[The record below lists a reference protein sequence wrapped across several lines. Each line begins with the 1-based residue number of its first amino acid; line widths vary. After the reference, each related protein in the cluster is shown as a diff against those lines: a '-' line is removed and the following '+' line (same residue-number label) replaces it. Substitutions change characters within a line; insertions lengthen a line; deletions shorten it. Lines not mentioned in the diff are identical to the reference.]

1 MKPTAVPV
9 VLDQLESKVNMMKI
23 VVMKYG
29 GTSVATEESREK
41 IANHVIACRK
51 KGEFP
56 VVVVSAIGRKG
67 DPYATD
73 TLINLLP
80 NPQLDYMSRDMDLL
94 MSCGETISAVIL
106 SNLLKTKGE
115 KAVALTG
122 YQAGILTNNA
132 YGDANVINVQSEA
145 IQKYLMDEHIVIVTG
160 FQGMDNDKNVTTL
173 GRGGSDT
180 TAAILGEALNADR
193 IEIYTDVDG
202 VMTADPRV
210 VKNAQVIDN
219 INFDEV
225 YQMAK
230 DGAKVV
236 DHKAVAIAKR
246 ANKPLY
252 IKNTFSEAEGTRIDN
267 DETSDKNQE
276 KVLTAIACK
285 KDIVQVTVEIS
296 SLDKGNE
303 ELLNAM
309 EKERISIDMI
319 NFFDQRKVF
328 TINGL
333 DLDKMEVIL
342 KKLGADYKFTTKC
355 SKITAIGHRIHGVP
369 GVMRRIVFALASQ
382 NIDILQTSDSNTTI
396 ACLIARNHVDNAMN
410 VLHREFGLEK

>member
-1 MKPTAVPV
+1 
-9 VLDQLESKVNMMKI
+9 
-23 VVMKYG
+23 
-29 GTSVATEESREK
+29 
-41 IANHVIACRK
+41 
-51 KGEFP
+51 
-56 VVVVSAIGRKG
+56 
-67 DPYATD
+67 
-73 TLINLLP
+73 
-80 NPQLDYMSRDMDLL
+80 MDLL

-132 YGDANVINVQSEA
+132 YGDASVVNVQSEA
-145 IQKYLMDEHIVIVTG
+145 IQKYLMEEHIVIVTG

-210 VKNAQVIDN
+210 VENAQVIDN

-267 DETSDKNQE
+267 DETSEKNQE

-333 DLDKMEVIL
+333 DMDKMEVIL
-342 KKLGADYKFTTKC
+342 KKLGADYKFATEC

-396 ACLIARNHVDNAMN
+396 ACLIAGEHVDNAMN
-410 VLHREFGLEK
+410 VLHKEFNLEG

>member
-1 MKPTAVPV
+1 M
-9 VLDQLESKVNMMKI
+9 SI
-23 VVMKYG
+23 VIMKYG
-29 GTSVATEESREK
+29 GTSVATTESREK
-41 IANHVIACRK
+41 IAEHVMACRS
-51 KGEFP
+51 KGESP

-80 NPQLDYMSRDMDLL
+80 NPKLDYKSRDMDLL
-94 MSCGETISAVIL
+94 MSCGETISAVIM

-115 KAVALTG
+115 KAIALTG
-122 YQAGILTNNA
+122 YQAGIITDSL
-132 YGDANVINVQSEA
+132 YGEANVNSVQSDAMMEL
-145 IQKYLMDEHIVIVTG
+145 IESGYIIIVTG
-160 FQGMDNDKNVTTL
+160 FQGNDQYRNVTTL

-180 TAAILGEALNADR
+180 TAAILGEALNAER

-202 VMTADPRV
+202 VMTADPRIV
-210 VKNAQVIDN
+210 EDAKVIDN

-246 ANKPLY
+246 ANKPLI
-252 IKNTFSEAEGTRIDN
+252 IKNTFTDANGTRIENSGFDADKDN
-267 DETSDKNQE
+267 

-285 KDIVQVTVEIS
+285 KDIVQVTVTIG
-296 SLDKGNE
+296 SLDKENE
-303 ELLNAM
+303 KLLNEI
-309 EKERISIDMI
+309 EKNRISIDMI
-319 NFFDQRKVF
+319 NFFDDRKVF
-328 TINGL
+328 TISSNE
-333 DLDKMEVIL
+333 LDKMESIL
-342 KKLGADYKFTTKC
+342 EKMNVGFEIFRNC

-369 GVMRRIVFALASQ
+369 GVMRRIVFALASK

-396 ACLIARNHVDNAMN
+396 ACLISENNADEAMN
-410 VLHREFGLEK
+410 VLHREFNLED

>member
-1 MKPTAVPV
+1 M
-9 VLDQLESKVNMMKI
+9 SI

-29 GTSVATEESREK
+29 GTSVATNESREK
-41 IANHVIACRK
+41 IVEQVIASREN
-51 KGEFP
+51 GESP

-80 NPQLDYMSRDMDLL
+80 NPEIEYKSRDLDLL
-94 MSCGETISAVIL
+94 LSCGETISAVIM
-106 SNLLKTKGE
+106 SNLLKSKGE

-122 YQAGILTNNA
+122 YQAGIMTDSIF
-132 YGDANVINVQSEA
+132 GDASVNSVDTDNIMGLIKEG
-145 IQKYLMDEHIVIVTG
+145 YIVIVTG
-160 FQGMDNDKNVTTL
+160 FQGMDINHNVTTL

-202 VMTADPRV
+202 VMTADPRIV
-210 VKNAQVIDN
+210 GDAKVIDN

-236 DHKAVAIAKR
+236 DHKAIAIAKR
-246 ANKPLY
+246 ANKPLI
-252 IKNTFSEAEGTRIDN
+252 IKNTFTNASGTRIESQEN
-267 DETSDKNQE
+267 DIKNTE

-285 KDIVQVTVEIS
+285 KDIVQVTVLVA
-296 SLDKGNE
+296 SLDKTNE
-303 ELLNAM
+303 KLLNEI
-309 EKERISIDMI
+309 EKKRISIDMI
-319 NFFDQRKVF
+319 NFFDDRKVF
-328 TINGL
+328 TIGL
-333 DLDKMEVIL
+333 NEVNSMESIL
-342 KKLGADYKFTTKC
+342 KDLGVEYKIFRNC

-369 GVMRRIVFALASQ
+369 GVMRRIVFALASKR
-382 NIDILQTSDSNTTI
+382 IDILQTSDSNTTI
-396 ACLIARNHVDNAMN
+396 ACLISEDRVEEAMN
-410 VLHREFGLEK
+410 VLHKEFNLED